1 MTTTDISTQRA
12 AIPFRGRTTLLALG
26 VPAAIVTAAVAV
38 SWSWRDELP
47 DPIAVHW
54 GTHGPDGFGS
64 FAPNVV
70 IPAIGCMIVAGLLW
84 ALGYFAGRQSFTR
97 RGAAAGAIWL
107 TTLLGG
113 VSVGGLSVQRGVA
126 DAREAG
132 SIAGAI
138 VVAFVIASA
147 AAGAAILLSPGD
159 PPQPTT
165 ASIPDDATRLPL
177 GENEQASW
185 VREVLS
191 PGYHF
196 SLAATVVA
204 MALIVLFTGEWALA
218 LLLGVVLGFSF
229 VAFMH
234 FVVTVNQNG
243 LMVRSA
249 IGRPRFLVPLDE
261 VIKAEVVK
269 VRPIPEFGGYGIRG
283 GRRGKI
289 GIVIRKGSALQVHRT
304 GDRVF
309 VVTVD
314 DATTGAAL
322 LNTLAS
328 RVRG

>member
-1 MTTTDISTQRA
+1 MTT
-12 AIPFRGRTTLLALG
+12 IPYRGRTTLLTLG
-26 VPAAIVTAAVAV
+26 VPAAITASAVAV
-38 SWSWRDELP
+38 AWSWRGELP

-64 FAPNVV
+64 LTPNVV
-70 IPAIGCMIVAGLLW
+70 IPAIACMVVAGLLW
-84 ALGYFAGRQSFTR
+84 ALGFFAGRQSFTR

-107 TTLLGG
+107 TTLLEG
-113 VSVGGLSVQRGVA
+113 VSIGGLSVQRGVA

-132 SIAGAI
+132 SITGAI
-138 VVAFVIASA
+138 VIAFVIATA
-147 AAGAAILLSPGD
+147 AAGVAILLSPGD

-165 ASIPDDATRLPL
+165 ESIPDDATRLPL

-185 VREVLS
+185 IREVLS

-204 MALIVLFTGEWALA
+204 VALVVIFTGEWALA

-234 FVVTVNQNG
+234 FVVTVNRDG
-243 LMVRSA
+243 LTVRSA
-249 IGRPRFLVPLDE
+249 LGRPRFRVPLDE
-261 VIKAEVVK
+261 VIKAEVVE
-269 VRPIPEFGGYGIRG
+269 VRPIREFGGFGIRG
-283 GRRGKI
+283 DGHGRI
-289 GIVIRKGSALQVHRT
+289 GVVIRTGEMLQVHRT
-304 GDRVF
+304 GDRIF

-314 DATTGAAL
+314 DAATGAAL

-328 RVRG
+328 RARR